1 MNNYTINYKAWSK
14 MNIFE
19 QMGNIYS
26 EISRAFKAKRENN
39 KQYETLSVT
48 RALGLF
54 DATIDTLIKKNSIR
68 TKEVLRSKDQ
78 FISSLFS
85 ETFNEEDAL
94 ELEKYFMYFA
104 IAARIRK

>member
-1 MNNYTINYKAWSK
+1 MNNYTVNYESWSK

-26 EISRAFKAKRENN
+26 EVSRAFKAKRENN
-39 KQYETLSVT
+39 KQYEILSVT
-48 RALGLF
+48 RAIGLF

-85 ETFNEEDAL
+85 EIFNDKDAS

-104 IAARIRK
+104 IAARIKK